1 MNNITL
7 NNSNINTN
15 TDADNSI
22 EIIKQAIKD
31 NNIMLNGCEYGES
44 FCYVVTGDD
53 EQPSK
58 SFTYKVKE
66 YVSLATI
73 GAIVK
78 EALDICYNDKFGYKA
93 YLVEFAFKRTFMKY
107 FTDFPV
113 AALSY
118 DEMYMLIERK
128 DTSLFEYQMGDL
140 STLAQYDEAFQM
152 LRNEI
157 AFKKDI
163 EIHKSKTMQMVDK
176 FVYDIANVNNTE
188 ILGITMNALVE
199 EVRKRFA
206 ITSIKSKSDDIVD
219 TTEATDET
227 VNNNTV
233 NNNIDTAEENGD

>member
-1 MNNITL
+1 MSNITL
-7 NNSNINTN
+7 NNSNIDTN

-31 NNIMLNGCEYGES
+31 NNIMLNSCEYGES
-44 FCYVVTGDD
+44 FCYVVTGND

-58 SFTYKVKE
+58 SFIYKVKE
-66 YVSLATI
+66 YVSLATV

-128 DTSLFEYQMGDL
+128 DTTLFDYQMGDL

-188 ILGITMNALVE
+188 TLGITMNALAE
-199 EVRKRFA
+199 EVRRRFA
-206 ITSIKSKSDDIVD
+206 ITSIKPKSDDITD

-227 VNNNTV
+227 VNNNT
-233 NNNIDTAEENGD
+233 DTAEENGD